1 MMHQSGTF
9 LIIQTNC
16 NSNRSHQETAA
27 AHFVQIQWCDYYN
40 ILGSNGSDTYPKPEK
55 VGF

>member
-16 NSNRSHQETAA
+16 KSNRSHQETAA

-40 ILGSNGSDTYPKPEK
+40 ILGSDGSDTYPKPEK
-55 VGF
+55 VGS